1 MQYSLTF
8 YLLVSLVVAAPA
20 RVVNPN
26 KGIYFDELLNDF
38 SSEELLNDFFA
49 DYGFKRSANIF
60 DNYTWQ

>member
-38 SSEELLNDFFA
+38 FA

>member
-26 KGIYFDELLNDF
+26 KGIYFDPSD
-38 SSEELLNDFFA
+38 ELLNDFFA

-60 DNYTWQ
+60 DNYKWQ